1 MVAHTNCSSCGGVIE
16 LGTDSATQIIA
27 RGDRFYHQGC
37 IDVHVEKYSSGVPAF
52 RIPRSW

>member
-16 LGTDSATQIIA
+16 IGTDSATQIIA

-52 RIPRSW
+52 RVPRSW